1 MESMSPDIYSQHR
14 RLSENRD
21 VISKWK
27 AIVNFPEIPVN
38 HSVQTSSYPSWARV
52 MEAEGGVAVVV
63 VVSRLRCHA
72 VTLLNVRGCSN
83 FRWKCL
89 LVRLLLCPRRVSA
102 HNWVL
107 VPDVTTSH
115 EPCLPPPPDHWRAET
130 NTATGQSSASQTYQQ
145 REKWSRV
152 PAENKWWY
160 QLPFH
165 WQLNPGNCTLCVSF
179 FILGHKAI
187 LRDNWLYVI

>member
-1 MESMSPDIYSQHR
+1 MQDEGDLKGKHVTRYLLTAHR
-14 RLSENRD
+14 RLRENRD

-52 MEAEGGVAVVV
+52 MEAGGVAVVV
-63 VVSRLRCHA
+63 SRLCCHA

-83 FRWKCL
+83 FRWEWL

-130 NTATGQSSASQTYQQ
+130 NTATGQSSASQTYHGTSSGRNEAVSLLRTNDDTSYHSIGNWIQ
-145 REKWSRV
+145 EIAHV
-152 PAENKWWY
+152 
-160 QLPFH
+160 FH
-165 WQLNPGNCTLCVSF
+165 SLF
-179 FILGHKAI
+179 
-187 LRDNWLYVI
+187 